1 MSRQMMLE
9 IAFTTFVV
17 ALILF
22 PIPPSTIIG
31 VALATNPK
39 TGRYMNKTAYKVVR
53 VTMRGAGSTIVYPA
67 KQISTARQRS
77 AKIRIEAGLYR
88 L

>member
-1 MSRQMMLE
+1 MTRQMMLE

-31 VALATNPK
+31 VALASHPK
-39 TGRYMNKTAYKVVR
+39 TGRYMNQTAYKAVR
-53 VTMRGAGSTIVYPA
+53 VVMRGVGSTVIYPT
-67 KQISTARQRS
+67 KQISIARQRS
-77 AKIRIEAGLYR
+77 AKIRIEAGLHR